1 MGSATTQAQNAT
13 NAELAGAKGLDLAV
27 ASQLFHAARVVGS
40 SSHLSGALADPS
52 ASPQSRR
59 KVVEDVFGASFGPAS
74 VALLSFAVEQR
85 WSSAADLVAGIE
97 ELAIRV
103 VAISTK
109 TGAEADSDIEGEL
122 FSFSRMVAQNPE
134 LELALGS
141 RLGDATSKGALVDT
155 LLASRVSAG
164 TALIVS
170 SIVQQPGERRIR
182 ESLSRTMRIVS
193 DELNR
198 TVATVTTASP
208 LTDAQATHLVRLLS
222 AKYGR
227 DVSLNTVVDASVVG
241 GLRVQ
246 IADDVIDAS
255 IAARLADLRQRLA
268 G

>member
-1 MGSATTQAQNAT
+1 MGSATTQAQRAS
-13 NAELAGAKGLDLAV
+13 NAELSGAKGLNLAV

-40 SSHLSGALADPS
+40 TSHLSGALADPS
-52 ASPQSRR
+52 ASPESRR
-59 KVVEDVFGASFGPAS
+59 KVVEGVFGPTFAPATVS
-74 VALLSFAVEQR
+74 LLSFAVQQR
-85 WSSAADLVAGIE
+85 WSSAADLVAGVE

-103 VAISTK
+103 VAIAES
-109 TGAEADSDIEGEL
+109 GADLEGEL
-122 FSFSRMVAQNPE
+122 FSVSRMVTQNPE

-155 LLASRVSAG
+155 LLGGRVSAG

-198 TVATVTTASP
+198 TVATVTTATP
-208 LTDAQATHLVRLLS
+208 LSDAQAAQLVRLLS

-227 DVSLNTVVDASVVG
+227 DVSLNTVVDTSVVG

-255 IAARLADLRQRLA
+255 VAARLAELRQRLA

>member
-1 MGSATTQAQNAT
+1 MGSATTQAQRAS
-13 NAELAGAKGLDLAV
+13 NAELSGAKGLDLAV

-40 SSHLSGALADPS
+40 PSHLSGALADPS
-52 ASPQSRR
+52 ASTASRR
-59 KVVEDVFGASFGPAS
+59 KVVEDVFGAAFAPVTVS
-74 VALLSFAVEQR
+74 LLSFAVQQR
-85 WSSAADLVAGIE
+85 WSSATDLIAGFE

-103 VAISTK
+103 VAIS
-109 TGAEADSDIEGEL
+109 EASTDLEGEL
-122 FSFSRMVAQNPE
+122 FSVSRMVTQNPE

-155 LLASRVSAG
+155 LLAGRVSAG
-164 TALIVS
+164 TSLIVA

-182 ESLSRTMRIVS
+182 EALSRTMRIVS

-198 TVATVTTASP
+198 TVATVTTATP
-208 LTDAQATHLVRLLS
+208 LTDAQAAQLVRLLS
-222 AKYGR
+222 TKYGR
-227 DVSLNTVVDASVVG
+227 DVSLNTVVDSTVVG

-255 IAARLADLRQRLA
+255 VAARLADLRQRMA

>member
-1 MGSATTQAQNAT
+1 MGSATTQAQRAT
-13 NAELAGAKGLDLAV
+13 NAELVGAKGLDLAV
-27 ASQLFHAARVVGS
+27 ASQLFHSARVVGS

-52 ASPQSRR
+52 ASTVSRR
-59 KVVEDVFGASFGPAS
+59 KVVEDVFGATFAPVTVS
-74 VALLSFAVEQR
+74 LLAFAVEQR
-85 WSSAADLVAGIE
+85 WSSAADLIAGIE

-103 VAISTK
+103 VAISEGST
-109 TGAEADSDIEGEL
+109 DLEGEL
-122 FSFSRMVAQNPE
+122 FSVLRMVTQNPE

-155 LLASRVSAG
+155 LLAGRVSAG
-164 TALIVS
+164 TALIVA

-193 DELNR
+193 DESNR
-198 TVATVTTASP
+198 TVATVTTATP
-208 LTDAQATHLVRLLS
+208 LSDAQAAQLVRLLS

-227 DVSLNTVVDASVVG
+227 DVSLNTVVDSTVVG

-255 IAARLADLRQRLA
+255 VAARLAELRQRLA